1 MPMKS
6 EVTPKNLS
14 SKVFGEDLKK
24 SVSGQRTGVKP
35 WQSNWELL
43 VIPALLILMIWLG
56 GCTGSP
62 LLQQIIDAESIQIP
76 HSPDSVTNPNRKA
89 ERAANEAWI
98 DEQLACVDRGVVD
111 NCNQCCYFCGSYPPD
126 PTKRWCYMR

>member
-6 EVTPKNLS
+6 EATSKNLLPKAS
-14 SKVFGEDLKK
+14 GEDFKK

-43 VIPALLILMIWLG
+43 VIPVLLILMIWLG

-76 HSPDSVTNPNRKA
+76 HSRDSVTNPNRKA
-89 ERAANEAWI
+89 ERAAYEEWI
-98 DEQLACVDRGVVD
+98 NCVDRGVAD
-111 NCNQCCYFCGSYPPD
+111 NCNQCCYRCGTYPPD
-126 PTKRWCYMR
+126 PAKVWCYIR

>member
-6 EVTPKNLS
+6 EATPKNLLPKAS
-14 SKVFGEDLKK
+14 GEDFKK

-62 LLQQIIDAESIQIP
+62 LLQQIIEAESIQIP
-76 HSPDSVTNPNRKA
+76 HSPDSVTNPNGKA
-89 ERAANEAWI
+89 VRAAYEEMIN
-98 DEQLACVDRGVVD
+98 CVDRGVAD
-111 NCNQCCYFCGSYPPD
+111 NCSQCCPGKACGRYPPD
-126 PTKRWCYMR
+126 PAKVWCYTQ